1 MGQSCYTMRQLTKE
15 LGVTARTLRHYE
27 ERKLIAPARRGQT
40 RLYSFKD
47 YARIL
52 IVLRGRRLGFTIAE
66 MGEMLRMY
74 DYKDGDAREQLL
86 MARSRFQERIVN
98 LRRKKSDIE
107 ESILQLSECVNQI
120 DGALEGKPRTPW
132 HDFFVQRAGQ
142 KRQAALLQ

>member
-1 MGQSCYTMRQLTKE
+1 MDQTRYTMRQLTKE

-66 MGEMLRMY
+66 MSEMLRMY
-74 DYKDGDAREQLL
+74 DYKDGNTHDELL
-86 MARSRFQERIVN
+86 TARSRFQERIVN
-98 LRRKKSDIE
+98 LRRKKNDIE
-107 ESILQLSECVNQI
+107 EAIQQLTECVHQI

-132 HDFFVQRAGQ
+132 HDFFGERAGRKAQ
-142 KRQAALLQ
+142 GALLQ